1 MQIFQNIDTFLQSN
15 NSHINFACGNSG
27 STNLAKNLA
36 ISASQC
42 NTKIVFFALDKASIK
57 EMKNY
62 CDIVDASSL
71 GFGINE
77 DFLKY
82 RTSEFNAISF
92 ARYHIAESI
101 LNAGKSLT
109 YIDIDCVV
117 KNNFESD
124 ILSKLKTQPEHL
136 HIQVNL
142 KNKPCT
148 GFFALTPAFD
158 SFILNQFIIQQKPRD
173 HDQHFLWNAVSCCSF
188 DDR

>member
-1 MQIFQNIDTFLQSN
+1 
-15 NSHINFACGNSG
+15 
-27 STNLAKNLA
+27 
-36 ISASQC
+36 
-42 NTKIVFFALDKASIK
+42 
-57 EMKNY
+57 MKNY

-173 HDQHFLWNAVSCCSF
+173 HDQHFLWNLMETHNIKLNLLDNNLYPNGLMYYSNHQKI
-188 DDR
+188 DDQCYIIHFNCVQGEANKINKIKQFGYWYLS